1 MYGLTISA
9 STIFQLTTSRRGRPY
24 FILSPG
30 CSRSF
35 NSRPHAEVDSTA
47 RDGVYPLCALS
58 THDLTQRSTYS
69 GEADGY
75 DGDLSTHDL
84 TQRSTSFQV
93 CWIPAIHLST
103 HDLTQRSTAILTTS
117 CRRNALS
124 THDLTQRSTRP
135 ESGSFRIML
144 SFNSRPHAKVDVS
157 VFLSRVFRLSFNSR
171 PHAEVDLSDGAPG
184 KVLFSFNSRPHA
196 EVDQNES
203 SYEIP
208 GKSFNSRPHAEVDYW
223 IRNGRV
229 PSIVFQLT
237 TSRRGRLNRFF
248 TSFLY

>member
-58 THDLTQRSTYS
+58 THDLTQRST
-69 GEADGY
+69 
-75 DGDLSTHDL
+75 
-84 TQRSTSFQV
+84 SFQV

-124 THDLTQRSTRP
+124 THDLTQRSTR
-135 ESGSFRIML
+135 
-144 SFNSRPHAKVDVS
+144 
-157 VFLSRVFRLSFNSR
+157 
-171 PHAEVDLSDGAPG
+171 
-184 KVLFSFNSRPHA
+184 LFHVQYSHSPPFNSRPHA
-196 EVDQNES
+196 EVDQTRIRLFSYHVVFQLTTSRKGRRFCVSFES
-203 SYEIP
+203 
-208 GKSFNSRPHAEVDYW
+208 F
-223 IRNGRV
+223 
-229 PSIVFQLT
+229 PSIFQLT
-237 TSRRGRLNRFF
+237 TSRRGRPVRWCSGQSFIFF
-248 TSFLY
+248 QLTTSRRGRPE

>member
-1 MYGLTISA
+1 MY
-9 STIFQLTTSRRGRPY
+9 
-24 FILSPG
+24 
-30 CSRSF
+30 
-35 NSRPHAEVDSTA
+35 N
-47 RDGVYPLCALS
+47 
-58 THDLTQRSTYS
+58 
-69 GEADGY
+69 
-75 DGDLSTHDL
+75 
-84 TQRSTSFQV
+84 
-93 CWIPAIHLST
+93 
-103 HDLTQRSTAILTTS
+103 TAILH
-117 CRRNALS
+117 LS